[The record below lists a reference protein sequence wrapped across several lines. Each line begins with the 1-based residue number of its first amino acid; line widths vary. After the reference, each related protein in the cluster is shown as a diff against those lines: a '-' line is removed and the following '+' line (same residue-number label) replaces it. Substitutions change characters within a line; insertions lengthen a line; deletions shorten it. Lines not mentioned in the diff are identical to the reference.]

1 MKPPSVDDRR
11 EIEECLYRYAWM
23 VDQRQWE
30 LMDTV
35 FTTDGTI
42 DYTSTGGKRGAYRP
56 TLEWL
61 NRALAPW
68 PINLHMISN
77 ISIELTTPDS
87 ARSRCYFY
95 APMGRARADGTQE
108 IISNAGYYLDSFART
123 GAGWRIRERVCT
135 QTIMIGQLPPG
146 YVIPE

>member
-1 MKPPSVDDRR
+1 MTPPSVDDRR

-108 IISNAGYYLDSFART
+108 IISNAVYCLDTNART

-135 QTIMIGQLPPG
+135 QTIMIGQLPSG